1 MAIARDNYFAHEDLS
16 HYSLRQRVTIRLAS
30 FLFYWGIS
38 LIGRTIRFEADGL
51 AVFDQLRNEG
61 RTPILAFWHDRIFL
75 ATYYFRN
82 RAIVV
87 ISSQSFDGECMA
99 RLIQRLGYGAIRG
112 SSSRGGGRAL
122 VEMIRAMRGGLT
134 TGFTVDGPRGPRHV
148 AKPGAVMLAK
158 KTGNPV
164 VPFTVEPAQCWT
176 LGSWDKMQ
184 IPRPF
189 TRARVIVADPIYVPS
204 DASDDLMAAK
214 LAEVQAAL
222 DRLSST
228 GSAESTLAA
237 NNT

>member
-16 HYSLRQRVTIRLAS
+16 HYSLRQRFTIRLTS
-30 FLFYWGIS
+30 FVFYLGIR
-38 LIGRTIRFEADGL
+38 LIGWTVRFDAEGMET
-51 AVFDQLRNEG
+51 FDRISARNEKA
-61 RTPILAFWHDRIFL
+61 IMAFWHDRIFL

-189 TRARVIVADPIYVPS
+189 TRARVIVGAPIYVPA
-204 DASDDLMAAK
+204 DASDALTGSKLKELEAS
-214 LAEVQAAL
+214 LAE
-222 DRLSST
+222 LSASGVERT
-228 GSAESTLAA
+228 FAPNIT
-237 NNT
+237 